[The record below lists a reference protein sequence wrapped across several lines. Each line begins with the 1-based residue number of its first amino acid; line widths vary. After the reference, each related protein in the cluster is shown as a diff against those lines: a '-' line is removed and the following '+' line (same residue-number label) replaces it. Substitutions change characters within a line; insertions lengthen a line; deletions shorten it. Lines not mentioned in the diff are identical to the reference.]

1 MIKYGENY
9 GKVAV
14 IVDIVDDN
22 RVLMDGPTTGIAR
35 EIYPVK
41 HIALTGLKFD
51 LFKGARTGTV
61 KKAADKFDLENKWN
75 ETTWAKKIARKN
87 TRANLT
93 DFERFTVM
101 VQRKRKAF
109 LLRQKK

>member
-1 MIKYGENY
+1 MIKYGDNY

-22 RVLMDGPTTGIAR
+22 RVLLDGPTTGIAR

-41 HIALTGLKFD
+41 HIALTALKFD
-51 LFKGARTGTV
+51 LFKGARSGTV
-61 KKAADKFDLENKWN
+61 KKAADKFELEKKWV
-75 ETTWAKKIARKN
+75 ESTWAKKLARQN

-93 DFERFTVM
+93 AFERFSVM
-101 VQRKRKAF
+101 IHRKRRAF